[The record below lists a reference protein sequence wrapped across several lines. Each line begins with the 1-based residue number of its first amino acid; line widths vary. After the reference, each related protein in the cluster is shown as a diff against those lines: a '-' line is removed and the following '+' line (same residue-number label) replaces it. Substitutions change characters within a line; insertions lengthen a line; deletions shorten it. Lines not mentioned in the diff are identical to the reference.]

1 MGGDEIA
8 LLLPGCSAKAGRA
21 RAEEIVRDVRAHP
34 FAVSGADL
42 MAVSVSAGMAHAP
55 TDATNLRM
63 LYAAADA
70 ALYQAEQSGRNRAVP
85 TGRRALSEKDPQEA
99 THSA

>member
-1 MGGDEIA
+1 
-8 LLLPGCSAKAGRA
+8 
-21 RAEEIVRDVRAHP
+21 
-34 FAVSGADL
+34 
-42 MAVSVSAGMAHAP
+42 MAHAP